1 MAGGLLQLIAVGQQN
16 AYITE
21 NPEISFYK
29 YVYKRHTNFAMESI
43 QLTFN
48 TNPVLSPTI
57 LSGGYYCKVG
67 RYGDLLSE
75 LYFCFTLPDIYSSEK
90 YKFRWVENVGNL
102 FIRKA
107 TVTIGGI
114 IIDNITGEWFNI
126 WNELILSTNDSHD
139 ILIGN
144 VQELIN
150 PKLNNPRIGIKNNRF
165 YYSFYPSS
173 SKDQGGIPSINSR
186 KIYIPLNFWFNKN
199 PSLALPLLRLQYS
212 EVYIN
217 IEPEISE
224 RLYQVYSSD
233 LEKYVSPTYYNEL
246 YNERININTFTKDIS
261 LNPYIEANF
270 IFLANDERNSILLAP
285 RLLYL
290 VEQLEISTE
299 QRTLSSAD
307 SSITINLNIH
317 KPTKEII
324 WTIRRD
330 DYYKFNENNNYT
342 ASIPE
347 DKSKG
352 ILNKGTIIWNRTNAR
367 FDEKNADYFNMIQP
381 YQHHTNVPKQGI
393 YCYSF
398 ALHPEKEQPTGSYNA
413 SVIDTSL
420 LLYINGDYNNNEINN
435 KLIAFNKNPYM
446 FDYLIRVYSISYNV
460 FEIVGGSCGMKFA

>member
-1 MAGGLLQLIAVGQQN
+1 MAGGLLQLVAVGQQN
-16 AYITE
+16 SYITE

-43 QLTFN
+43 QLTFD
-48 TNPVLSPTI
+48 TNPVLSNEI
-57 LSGGYYCKVG
+57 LSGGYYCKIG

-75 LYFCFTLPDIYSSEK
+75 LYFCFTLPDIYSSDK
-90 YKFRWVENVGNL
+90 YKFRWIENVGNL
-102 FIRKA
+102 FIKKA

-114 IIDNITGEWFNI
+114 IIDNITGEWLNI

-144 VQELIN
+144 VEELIN
-150 PKLNNPRIGIKNNRF
+150 PKLNNPRIGIKNNKF
-165 YYSFYPSS
+165 YYTFYPSS
-173 SKDQGGIPSINSR
+173 SKENNDNPSINSR

-224 RLYQVYSSD
+224 KLYQVYSND
-233 LEKYVSPTYYNEL
+233 LDKYVSPTYYNEL
-246 YNERININTFTKDIS
+246 YNEKINIYTFTKNIS

-270 IFLANDERNSILLAP
+270 IFLANEERNSILLTP
-285 RLLYL
+285 KLLYL

-299 QRTLSSAD
+299 QRTLSAAD

-347 DKSKG
+347 DKNKG
-352 ILNKGTIIWNRTNAR
+352 ILNKGTIIWNRTNSR

-420 LLYINGDYNNNEINN
+420 LLYVNGHYNNDDINN
-435 KLIAFNKNPYM
+435 KLKAINKNTYM
-446 FDYLIRVYSISYNV
+446 FDYLIRVYSLSYNV
-460 FEIVGGSCGMKFA
+460 FEIIGGSCGMKFA